1 METVLPRQKS
11 HPSCVVSSP
20 RGEVAL
26 PCQRARQPHSA
37 RQSSGASFARRRA
50 PSAVGAFFLG
60 PPSTSLFLGFPAGRP
75 DVTLTPRVGWPFTL
89 FLPAQPLTAET
100 GCYRR

>member
-11 HPSCVVSSP
+11 YPLCVLSSP

-60 PPSTSLFLGFPAGRP
+60 SASFLASRGTSVQYDGAAHACGI
-75 DVTLTPRVGWPFTL
+75 PR
-89 FLPAQPLTAET
+89 
-100 GCYRR
+100 RRRRRR

>member
-11 HPSCVVSSP
+11 YPLCVLSSP

-26 PCQRARQPHSA
+26 PRQRARQPHSA

-60 PPSTSLFLGFPAGRP
+60 PPSTSLFFS
-75 DVTLTPRVGWPFTL
+75 
-89 FLPAQPLTAET
+89 
-100 GCYRR
+100 